1 MAYFF
6 LIQDRSGSKSYQDE
20 EGKVYH
26 YRGTVGGAEKLSEG
40 DYVVLYDSYRYSQ
53 VIFGAGRVTRI
64 EGYLRFEGSDAIR
77 PVDEIP
83 RSGEDLLEYLSKYE
97 LDEVPPPDETVAEYF
112 AHIGEYHEIEPPVDV
127 HSLEDELS
135 FLKDSPGVTGI
146 PEVSIYELTLKD
158 YLTIIEAAGLDD
170 ADWLEKDTQ

>member
-1 MAYFF
+1 MAYFW
-6 LIQDRSGSKSYQDE
+6 LVQNRSGGKSYQDE

-26 YRGTVGGAEKLSEG
+26 YRGTVGGADKLSEG
-40 DYVVLYDSYRYSQ
+40 DLVVLYDSYRYSQ

-64 EGYLRFEGSDAIR
+64 EGYLNLEGPESRR

-83 RSGEDLLEYLSKYE
+83 RSGEDLLKYLSDYD

-112 AHIGEYHEIEPPVDV
+112 AHIDEYREIEPPADA
-127 HSLEDELS
+127 HSLEDDLS

-146 PEVSIYELTLKD
+146 PEVSIFELSQKD
-158 YLTIIEAAGLDD
+158 FSLIIEAAGLDV
-170 ADWLEKDTQ
+170 DWVEEGTQ